1 MTEQVDL
8 DALIAEVRGF
18 ADWWH
23 ENPQNSDLI
32 YGIHRM
38 VDAPVGKRV
47 MEKREV
53 TATSLRALA
62 DALES
67 TLAELRQERE
77 RADAYRI
84 MQRETAKTA
93 REMRAESDAA
103 LSRAEE
109 TIEKVRAE
117 ADAYGRQP
125 DVMEPCG
132 AVAQS
137 LLFILTDYDTDVS
150 DRGVGEEH
158 YRERRADAERV
169 WAVFEAH
176 VKESA
181 TSPERA
187 KIGADSSHVTPTDD
201 EREALIDVMVMT
213 KISDYAATDMSTI
226 HQAVDAILAAG
237 FRRPVQGEPTDTQVR
252 KVAHTGPGHASG
264 DAGYCEG
271 CLAEREQR
279 AAGLIPGE
287 PFTLDDLAREH
298 ERLAEH
304 PNQMKQTIPAFHS
317 LTAKALRWA
326 ALRAAGEVKVENRD
340 MLPASP

>member
-8 DALIAEVRGF
+8 DALEARASATAATINGFEVL
-18 ADWWH
+18 A
-23 ENPQNSDLI
+23 LI
-32 YGIHRM
+32 
-38 VDAPVGKRV
+38 
-47 MEKREV
+47 
-53 TATSLRALA
+53 
-62 DALES
+62 
-67 TLAELRQERE
+67 AELRQERE
-77 RADAYRI
+77 RADRYGDALAQTGEDADRYR
-84 MQRETAKTA
+84 
-93 REMRAESDAA
+93 DA

-187 KIGADSSHVTPTDD
+187 DIGADSLYVTPTDD
-201 EREALIDVMVMT
+201 EREALVREVSLAHAEAW
-213 KISDYAATDMSTI
+213 SDERECAEAPDRI
-226 HQAVDAILAAG
+226 ADAVIALG
-237 FRRPVQGEPTDTQVR
+237 FRRTVQGER
-252 KVAHTGPGHASG
+252 
-264 DAGYCEG
+264 
-271 CLAEREQR
+271 
-279 AAGLIPGE
+279 
-287 PFTLDDLAREH
+287 
-298 ERLAEH
+298 
-304 PNQMKQTIPAFHS
+304 
-317 LTAKALRWA
+317 
-326 ALRAAGEVKVENRD
+326 
-340 MLPASP
+340 

>member
-1 MTEQVDL
+1 MTEHKDL
-8 DALIAEVRGF
+8 DALIAEARGF

-67 TLAELRQERE
+67 ALSELRQERE
-77 RADAYRI
+77 RADRYGDALAQTGEDADRYR
-84 MQRETAKTA
+84 
-93 REMRAESDAA
+93 DA

-117 ADAYGRQP
+117 ADAYRRQP

-187 KIGADSSHVTPTDD
+187 NIGADSLYVTPTDD
-201 EREALIDVMVMT
+201 EREALIALRLASYSKTM
-213 KISDYAATDMSTI
+213 SDGYSSGVVRTNEEAADLVLT
-226 HQAVDAILAAG
+226 AG
-237 FRRPVQGEPTDTQVR
+237 FRRTVQ
-252 KVAHTGPGHASG
+252 G
-264 DAGYCEG
+264 DAGVEYRARATTG
-271 CLAEREQR
+271 HVYGDAATFQRVSLAEAKLREG
-279 AAGLIPGE
+279 GL
-287 PFTLDDLAREH
+287 L
-298 ERLAEH
+298 
-304 PNQMKQTIPAFHS
+304 
-317 LTAKALRWA
+317 
-326 ALRAAGEVKVENRD
+326 
-340 MLPASP
+340 